1 MSDKYGYKS
10 VLPSAQSS
18 SPFDT
23 DYLDDIDGK
32 TALQDPRVLNDLR
45 KYYYELGHDT
55 TQMSDEDLVDEFYSD
70 KTWGLLNTISAGKRA
85 YETMTA
91 SPEQQERMRRVD
103 GLYEKLPSFW
113 QEGGRGAMS
122 AIADGTLAVIA
133 DPINLIPGGKA
144 LQAGANA
151 ARIGGK
157 SIGLG
162 RAGWEGAKT
171 GAKYEAGIGAAQ
183 NTLMGVADQTR
194 DINLGYRDEYS
205 QLGLLGD
212 ATVGGVVGG
221 AVGAGIDAGAGMY
234 GRRTGLQQRM
244 GARYL
249 GKTED
254 EIAEMTFR
262 EAEEMKKKA
271 GFDPETGTFRGEK
284 GSEKTPEEVD
294 EAPLSA
300 EETLSPDELKIIEN
314 EAALD
319 AEIRALEEAE
329 TSARVDEL
337 DDEVIL
343 DLQDRITKLNEIKNF
358 GRRLQ
363 TEKEEIDELISNVG
377 ADNAEAIKRRD
388 AFTKAASDYRYAIAN
403 IDDSEK
409 LTAAVDRIIEG
420 LKRPDVD
427 AEAPE
432 APTATAVP
440 LSSSSSSS
448 SELSSSTI

>member
-1 MSDKYGYKS
+1 MSDQYGYKS

-91 SPEQQERMRRVD
+91 SPEQQERMRRLD

-122 AIADGTLAVIA
+122 AIADGALAVIA

-212 ATVGGVVGG
+212 AAIGGTVGG
-221 AVGAGIDAGAGMY
+221 AVGAGIGAGAGMY

-262 EAEEMKKKA
+262 EAEEMKKW
-271 GFDPETGTFRGEK
+271 
-284 GSEKTPEEVD
+284 
-294 EAPLSA
+294 
-300 EETLSPDELKIIEN
+300 I
-314 EAALD
+314 
-319 AEIRALEEAE
+319 
-329 TSARVDEL
+329 
-337 DDEVIL
+337 
-343 DLQDRITKLNEIKNF
+343 
-358 GRRLQ
+358 
-363 TEKEEIDELISNVG
+363 
-377 ADNAEAIKRRD
+377 
-388 AFTKAASDYRYAIAN
+388 
-403 IDDSEK
+403 
-409 LTAAVDRIIEG
+409 
-420 LKRPDVD
+420 
-427 AEAPE
+427 
-432 APTATAVP
+432 
-440 LSSSSSSS
+440 
-448 SELSSSTI
+448 